1 MKRKTTEQFIQ
12 EAKISY
18 GDLYDYSKVEY
29 KNTMTKVIVICKT
42 HGEWKV
48 TPDNHIGKNS
58 GCPKCKGFKLT
69 KKEKIELANKA
80 HDFKYDYSLIKN
92 KTIKNQTMYS
102 IICPEHG
109 EFKQMWNNHYNMK
122 QGCPKCNIAGRKK
135 TLPEGVKNSWSE
147 EYTREYMKVYYE
159 NNPDKFKY
167 KPKYQERVNLQ
178 RRERWKNDPE
188 FKLMLGLRNRINECI
203 KKYNFEKKDTSI
215 KELGCSIQEYV
226 VYLESKFDKNM
237 SWDNHGEYWEI
248 DHTIPLSKGGSFHY
262 TNTTPM
268 LKEENRKKS
277 NKIIK

>member
-29 KNTMTKVIVICKT
+29 KNTMTKVIVICSV
-42 HGEWKV
+42 HGEWEV

-69 KKEKIELANKA
+69 KKEKIELANKV
-80 HDFKYDYSLIKN
+80 HDFKYNYSLIKN

-109 EFKQMWNNHYNMK
+109 EFKQVWNNHYNMK
-122 QGCPKCNIAGRKK
+122 QGCPKCNIPGRKK
-135 TLPEGVKNSWSE
+135 TLPEGVKNSWTK
-147 EYTREYMKVYYE
+147 EYTKEYM
-159 NNPDKFKY
+159 NSY
-167 KPKYQERVNLQ
+167 KKD
-178 RRERWKNDPE
+178 RRKIDTN
-188 FKLMLGLRNRINECI
+188 FKLINDLRTRIGTCI
-203 KKYNFEKKDTSI
+203 RKYNFEKKDTSI
-215 KELGCSIQEYV
+215 EELGCSIQEYV

-248 DHTIPLSKGGSFHY
+248 DHTIPLSKDGSFHY

-268 LKEENRKKS
+268 SKEENRKKS
-277 NKIIK
+277 NSL